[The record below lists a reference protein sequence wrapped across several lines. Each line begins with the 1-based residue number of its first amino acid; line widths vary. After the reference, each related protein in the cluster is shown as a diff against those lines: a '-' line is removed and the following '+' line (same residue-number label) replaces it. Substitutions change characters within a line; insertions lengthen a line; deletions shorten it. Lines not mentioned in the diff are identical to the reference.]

1 MMSSVVTL
9 ALEFPRQSIFS
20 GVMQG
25 LTYGVIAIGLI
36 LIYRSTRVINFA
48 IVEMGA
54 FSAALLARL
63 IINWGVSYWVALP
76 ACVIVGGV
84 LGAGIELVVVRR
96 LFRSP
101 RIVLFV
107 ATIGLAQLLLFFQF
121 ELPKFD
127 TYASFPTA
135 FTHTWEVQGVLIRS
149 EHLLVLVIVPLLAIV
164 LTVFLNHTKYGMAI
178 RASAANPDA
187 ARLSSISPKK
197 MSTLVWTIAGL
208 LAALG
213 MILTIPLTSSAATE
227 TITLGPGVLLRA
239 IVAALIGG
247 MFSMPRAVVGGVAI
261 GITEALLFYNYPS
274 QVGLLDGVLFVAVL
288 AIMLVMGSRDRDTD
302 HVDAWSFS
310 PRVRPVPANL
320 QGLWLVRNLPRLGT
334 ALAVFAAVV
343 FPFIVT
349 RPSQQLLFSRVLIYA
364 LVTLSLTVLTGWAG
378 QLSLGQ
384 FALAGIGAFGTA
396 GLMREG
402 LSFGVSVLLVT
413 VIGMIVALVI
423 GAPALRLRGLFL
435 AIATLAFAIAA
446 SSWLFRRPFL
456 LPDGLSV
463 QVHRGE
469 ILGIDLTPQRT
480 YYFFCLVVLAIAV
493 YFVVQIRRSGVGRSF
508 IAVRDNEQSSAA
520 VALSPVRTKLT
531 AFVIAGGLAALAG
544 ALLAGLLVN
553 FEPTGFPERFGA
565 AESLSV
571 VAMAVIGGL
580 SSIPGAVLGALWVVG
595 IPSLVPD
602 SPEVALFTS
611 GAGLLILLLYFPA
624 GLVQILYSVRDL
636 LFGWLGKRLPPA
648 GEAPRVTVTTGKRL
662 TPRRVAAAE
671 TEVAL
676 QVRAL
681 TVKFGKRVVVDHV
694 DLQVG
699 AHETVGLIGAN
710 GAGKTTLMNAVGGFL
725 SSDGTVVL
733 EGRDVS
739 RASPTRRAALGLGRS
754 FQHARLFADL
764 TVRETIEV
772 ALESGAHA
780 GPIAVGLALPRA
792 RRFERAKRAQAAEI
806 IAFLGLGGYA
816 DRFINE
822 LSTGTRRIVELAC
835 LVAVEPR
842 VLCLDEP
849 TAGIA
854 QRETEAFGPLIL
866 RVREEL
872 HASLLVIEHDMPL
885 VMGISDRIYCLE
897 AGRVISEGTP
907 EWVRRD
913 QAVIA
918 SYLGTDEQAIARS
931 GVAATSPST
940 DNIEPASVDLV

>member
-1 MMSSVVTL
+1 VIPSVVTTL
-9 ALEFPRQSIFS
+9 AVEFPRQSIFS

-36 LIYRSTRVINFA
+36 LIYRSTQVFNFA
-48 IVEMGA
+48 IVEMGTFA
-54 FSAALLARL
+54 AALMARL
-63 IINWGVSYWVALP
+63 VINWGVDYWVALV
-76 ACVIVGGV
+76 ACLIVGAL
-84 LGAGIELVVVRR
+84 LGAAIELIVVRR

-101 RIVLFV
+101 RVVLFV
-107 ATIGLAQLLLFFQF
+107 ATIGVAQLLLFFQF
-121 ELPKFD
+121 VLPKFD
-127 TYASFPTA
+127 TYSSFPTA
-135 FTHTWEVQGVLIRS
+135 FTLDKPWHVLGLDIQS
-149 EHLLVLVIVPLLAIV
+149 AQVLVLAIVPLLAIA
-164 LTVFLNHTKYGMAI
+164 LTIFLNHTKYGMAI

-187 ARLSSISPKK
+187 ARLSSISPKR
-197 MSTLVWTIAGL
+197 MSTIVWTVAGF
-208 LAALG
+208 LAALS
-213 MILTIPLTSSAATE
+213 MILTIPLTSSTTTD
-227 TITLGPGVLLRA
+227 TITVGPGVLLRA
-239 IVAALIGG
+239 IVAALIGS
-247 MFSMPRAVVGGVAI
+247 MRSMPRALVGGVAI
-261 GITEALLFYNYPS
+261 GVTEAILYYNYPS

-288 AIMLVMGSRDRDTD
+288 VILLVSGRRDRDTE
-302 HVDAWSFS
+302 HVDNWSFS

-320 QGLWLVRNLPRLGT
+320 QGFWIVRNLPRLGT
-334 ALAVFAAVV
+334 AFALFAAVA
-343 FPFIVT
+343 FPFVVT
-349 RPSQQLLFSRVLIYA
+349 HPSQQLLFSRVLIYA
-364 LVTLSLTVLTGWAG
+364 LLTLSLTVLTGWAG

-384 FALAGIGAFGTA
+384 FALAGAGAFGTA
-396 GLMREG
+396 ALMRDG
-402 LSFGVSVLLVT
+402 FTFGEALVVVT
-413 VIGMIVALVI
+413 VIGMIGALVI

-435 AIATLAFAIAA
+435 AVATLAFGIAA
-446 SSWLFRRPFL
+446 ASWLFPRPFL
-456 LPDGLSV
+456 LPGGLSV

-469 ILGIDLTPQRT
+469 LLGIDLTSQRT
-480 YYFFCLVVLAIAV
+480 YYFLCLVVLAAAIF
-493 YFVVQIRRSGVGRSF
+493 FVVQLRRSGVGRSF
-508 IAVRDNEQSSAA
+508 IAVRDNEQAA
-520 VALSPVRTKLT
+520 AGLALSPVRAKLT
-531 AFVIAGGLAALAG
+531 AFVIAGGLATLAG
-544 ALLAGLLVN
+544 GLLAGLLVE
-553 FEPTGFPERFGA
+553 FAPERFGPN
-565 AESLSV
+565 ETLSSLSI

-595 IPSLVPD
+595 IPSLAPS

-624 GLVQILYSVRDL
+624 GLVQVLYSARDL
-636 LFGWLGKRLPPA
+636 LFGWLGRKLPPA
-648 GEAPRVTVTTGKRL
+648 AEAPRAPVATGKRL
-662 TPRRVAAAE
+662 TPRRAAPVDAA
-671 TEVAL
+671 VAL
-676 QVRAL
+676 EVRGL
-681 TVKFGKRVVVDHV
+681 TVRFGKRVVVDHV
-694 DLQVG
+694 DLRVA

-725 SSDGTVVL
+725 PSQGAVIL

-739 RASPTRRAALGLGRS
+739 RASPPRRAALGLGRS

-764 TVRETIEV
+764 TVRETIAV

-780 GPIAVGLALPRA
+780 GPLAVGLTLPRA
-792 RRFERAKRAQAAEI
+792 RRFERAKRAQAEEI
-806 IAFLGLGGYA
+806 VAFLGLGGYA

-842 VLCLDEP
+842 VMCLDEP

-931 GVAATSPST
+931 GAV
-940 DNIEPASVDLV
+940 

>member
-1 MMSSVVTL
+1 MISSVVTL
-9 ALEFPRQSIFS
+9 ALDFPRQSIFS
-20 GVMQG
+20 GMMQG

-54 FSAALLARL
+54 FAAALLARL
-63 IINWGVSYWVALP
+63 VINWGVSYWIALP
-76 ACVIVGGV
+76 ACVIAGGL

-101 RIVLFV
+101 RVVLFV
-107 ATIGLAQLLLFFQF
+107 ATIGVAQLLLFFQF
-121 ELPKFD
+121 VLPKFN

-135 FTHTWEVQGVLIRS
+135 FSFTWEFEGLFIRS
-149 EHLLVLVIVPLLAIV
+149 EHLLVLIIVPALALG
-164 LTVFLNHTKYGMAI
+164 LTVFLNHTKYGIAV

-187 ARLSSISPKK
+187 ARLSSINPKK

-239 IVAALIGG
+239 IVAALIGS
-247 MFSMPRAVVGGVAI
+247 MVSMPRAVLGGVAI

-288 AIMLVMGSRDRDTD
+288 VILLVMGSRDRDTD

-310 PRVRPVPANL
+310 PRVRPVPKNL
-320 QGLWLVRNLPRLGT
+320 EGLWLVRNLPRLGT
-334 ALAVFAAVV
+334 TFAFFAAVV

-364 LVTLSLTVLTGWAG
+364 LITLSLTVLTGWAG

-396 GLMREG
+396 ALVREG

-413 VIGMIVALVI
+413 VVGMLVALVI

-435 AIATLAFAIAA
+435 AVATLAFGIAA

-456 LPDGLSV
+456 LPDGLAV
-463 QVHRGE
+463 QVHRGD
-469 ILGIDLTPQRT
+469 ILGIDLTPQRN
-480 YYFFCLVVLAIAV
+480 YYFVCLLVLAVAV
-493 YFVVQIRRSGVGRSF
+493 YFVVQIRRSGIGRSF

-544 ALLAGLLVN
+544 GLLAGLLVD
-553 FEPTGFPERFGA
+553 FAPERFNVTDSLS
-565 AESLSV
+565 SLSV
-571 VAMAVIGGL
+571 IAMAVIGGL

-595 IPSLVPD
+595 IPSLFPD

-611 GAGLLILLLYFPA
+611 GIGLLILLLYFPA
-624 GLVQILYSVRDL
+624 GLVQILYSIRDL
-636 LFGWLGKRLPPA
+636 LFGWLGRKLPPA
-648 GEAPRVTVTTGKRL
+648 AETPRVAVATGKRIS
-662 TPRRVAAAE
+662 PRRVAAEHAA
-671 TEVAL
+671 VAL
-676 QVRAL
+676 EVRQL
-681 TVKFGKRVVVDHV
+681 SVKFGKRVVVDHV

-699 AHETVGLIGAN
+699 AQQTVGLIGAN

-725 SSDGTVVL
+725 PSDGTVIL

-739 RASPTRRAALGLGRS
+739 RSSPPRRAARGLGRS
-754 FQHARLFADL
+754 FQNARLFADL
-764 TVRETIEV
+764 TVRETVEV

-780 GPIAVGLALPRA
+780 GPVAVGLRLPRA
-792 RRFERAKRAQAAEI
+792 RRFERAKRAQAEEI

-854 QRETEAFGPLIL
+854 QRETEAFGPLIM

-872 HASLLVIEHDMPL
+872 NASLLVIEHDMPL

-913 QAVIA
+913 QVVIA

-931 GVAATSPST
+931 GVAAPSGSELAST
-940 DNIEPASVDLV
+940 DGV

>member
-1 MMSSVVTL
+1 MISSVVTL
-9 ALEFPRQSIFS
+9 AVEFPRQSIFS

-36 LIYRSTRVINFA
+36 LIYRSSRVINFA
-48 IVEMGA
+48 LVEMGA
-54 FSAALLARL
+54 FVAALLARL
-63 IINWGVSYWVALP
+63 VINWGVSYWIALP
-76 ACVIVGGV
+76 ACVVVGGL
-84 LGAGIELVVVRR
+84 LGAGIELVIVRR

-101 RIVLFV
+101 RVVLFV

-121 ELPKFD
+121 ELPKFN
-127 TYASFPTA
+127 TYSAFPTA
-135 FTHTWEVQGVLIRS
+135 FSFTWQFQGLFIRS

-164 LTVFLNHTKYGMAI
+164 LTVFLNHTKYGLAI

-247 MFSMPRAVVGGVAI
+247 MWSMPRAVVGGVAI
-261 GITEALLFYNYPS
+261 GVAEALLFYNYPS
-274 QVGLLDGVLFVAVL
+274 QVGLLDGVLFLAVL
-288 AIMLVMGSRDRDTD
+288 VILLVMGRHDRDTD
-302 HVDAWSFS
+302 YVDAWSFS

-320 QGLWLVRNLPRLGT
+320 QGMWLVRNLPRLGT
-334 ALAVFAAVV
+334 AFAFFLAVV

-396 GLMREG
+396 ALVREG

-413 VIGMIVALVI
+413 VIGMLVALVI

-435 AIATLAFAIAA
+435 AVATLAFAIAA

-456 LPDGLSV
+456 LPASLTVS
-463 QVHRGE
+463 VHRGDM
-469 ILGIDLTPQRT
+469 LGVDLTSQRS
-480 YYFFCLVVLAIAV
+480 YYFLCLLVLAVAV

-508 IAVRDNEQSSAA
+508 IAVRDNEQSAAA

-531 AFVIAGGLAALAG
+531 AFVIAGGLASLAG
-544 ALLAGLLVN
+544 GLFAGLLVN
-553 FEPTGFPERFGA
+553 FAPERFLA

-595 IPSLVPD
+595 IPSLVPG

-624 GLVQILYSVRDL
+624 GLVQILYSIRDL
-636 LFGWLGKRLPPA
+636 LFGWLGRKLPPA
-648 GEAPRVTVTTGKRL
+648 VEAPRVAVTTGKRI
-662 TPRRVAAAE
+662 TPRRVVATDAA
-671 TEVAL
+671 VAL
-676 QVRAL
+676 EVRQL

-694 DLQVG
+694 DLHVG

-725 SSDGTVVL
+725 PSDGAVIL
-733 EGRDVS
+733 EGRTVS
-739 RASPTRRAALGLGRS
+739 RSSPPRRAALGLGRS
-754 FQHARLFADL
+754 FQNARLFADL
-764 TVRETIEV
+764 TVRETV
-772 ALESGAHA
+772 RGRARVRRARGSDRRGAGTPARAPVRAGQASASGGDHRVSRPRRVRRPLHQRVVDRDAPHRGA
-780 GPIAVGLALPRA
+780 RVPRRSRASRALPR
-792 RRFERAKRAQAAEI
+792 R
-806 IAFLGLGGYA
+806 A
-816 DRFINE
+816 DRRHRP
-822 LSTGTRRIVELAC
+822 TRDRGVRTADHAC
-835 LVAVEPR
+835 A
-842 VLCLDEP
+842 
-849 TAGIA
+849 
-854 QRETEAFGPLIL
+854 
-866 RVREEL
+866 
-872 HASLLVIEHDMPL
+872 
-885 VMGISDRIYCLE
+885 
-897 AGRVISEGTP
+897 
-907 EWVRRD
+907 
-913 QAVIA
+913 
-918 SYLGTDEQAIARS
+918 
-931 GVAATSPST
+931 
-940 DNIEPASVDLV
+940 

>member
-1 MMSSVVTL
+1 VIPTLVTL
-9 ALEFPRQSIFS
+9 GLDFPRQPIFS
-20 GVMQG
+20 GVLQG

-54 FSAALLARL
+54 FAAAVLARL
-63 IINWGVSYWVALP
+63 VVNWGVDYWIALP
-76 ACVIVGGV
+76 ACVIVGGL

-101 RIVLFV
+101 RVVLFV

-135 FTHTWEVQGVLIRS
+135 FSFTWQFAGLYIRS
-149 EHLLVLVIVPLLAIV
+149 EHLLVLVAVPILAIV
-164 LTVFLNHTKYGMAI
+164 LTVFLNHTKYGVAI

-187 ARLSSISPKK
+187 ARLSAISPKK

-213 MILTIPLTSSAATE
+213 MILTVPLSGATATE

-239 IVAALIGG
+239 IVAALIGS
-247 MFSMPRAVVGGVAI
+247 MWSMPRAVVGGVAI

-288 AIMLVMGSRDRDTD
+288 VILLVTGRRDRDTD

-334 ALAVFAAVV
+334 GLAFFAAAV
-343 FPFIVT
+343 FPFVVT
-349 RPSQQLLFSRVLIYA
+349 RPSQQLLFSRVLLYA
-364 LVTLSLTVLTGWAG
+364 IVTLSLTVLTGWAG

-396 GLMREG
+396 ALVREG

-413 VIGMIVALVI
+413 VIGMLVALVI

-435 AIATLAFAIAA
+435 AVATLAFAIAV

-456 LPDGLSV
+456 LPDGLAV
-463 QVHRGE
+463 RVDRGTV
-469 ILGIDLTPQRT
+469 LGIDLASQRT
-480 YYFFCLVVLAIAV
+480 YYFLCLFVLAV
-493 YFVVQIRRSGVGRSF
+493 SVLFVVRIRRSGVGRSF
-508 IAVRDNEQSSAA
+508 IAVRDNEQSAAA
-520 VALSPVRTKLT
+520 VALSPVRTKLI
-531 AFVIAGGLAALAG
+531 AFVIAGGLASLAG
-544 ALLAGLLVN
+544 GLFAGLLVN
-553 FEPTGFPERFGA
+553 FAPERFDA

-595 IPSLVPD
+595 IPSLFPD
-602 SPEVALFTS
+602 SPEIALFTS

-624 GLVQILYSVRDL
+624 GLVQILYGIRDL
-636 LFGWLGKRLPPA
+636 LFGWLGRKLPPSA
-648 GEAPRVTVTTGKRL
+648 EVPRAAVTTGRRI
-662 TPRRVAAAE
+662 TPRRVTAADTA
-671 TEVAL
+671 VAL
-676 QVRAL
+676 EVRGL
-681 TVKFGKRVVVDHV
+681 SVTFGKRVVVDHV
-694 DLQVG
+694 DLRVEAQ
-699 AHETVGLIGAN
+699 ETVGLIGAN

-725 SSDGTVVL
+725 RSDGTVML

-739 RASPTRRAALGLGRS
+739 RSSPPRRAALGLGRS

-764 TVRETIEV
+764 TVRETVQV

-792 RRFERAKRAQAAEI
+792 RRFERSKRSQAEEI
-806 IAFLGLGGYA
+806 IAFLGLGNYA

-849 TAGIA
+849 TSGIA
-854 QRETEAFGPLIL
+854 QRETEAFGPLIMSI
-866 RVREEL
+866 RREL
-872 HASLLVIEHDMPL
+872 AASLLVIEHDMPL
-885 VMGISDRIYCLE
+885 VMAISDRIYCLE

-907 EWVRRD
+907 ERVRSD
-913 QAVIA
+913 PIVIA
-918 SYLGTDEQAIARS
+918 SYLGTDEQAITRS
-931 GVAATSPST
+931 GTSTTPT
-940 DNIEPASVDLV
+940 PN

>member
-1 MMSSVVTL
+1 MTSSLVTL
-9 ALEFPRQSIFS
+9 ALDFPRQSIFS
-20 GVMQG
+20 GMMQG

-54 FSAALLARL
+54 FAAALLARL
-63 IINWGVSYWVALP
+63 VINWGVDYWIALP
-76 ACVIVGGV
+76 ACVVVGGL

-96 LFRSP
+96 LFHSP
-101 RIVLFV
+101 RVVLFV

-121 ELPKFD
+121 VLPKFD

-135 FTHTWEVQGVLIRS
+135 FSFTWEFEGLFIRS
-149 EHLLVLVIVPLLAIV
+149 EHLLVLIVVPLLAIV
-164 LTVFLNHTKYGMAI
+164 LTVFLNHTKYGVAI

-197 MSTLVWTIAGL
+197 MSTLVWTIAGV

-213 MILTIPLTSSAATE
+213 MILTTPLTSSTATE

-239 IVAALIGG
+239 IVAALIGS
-247 MFSMPRAVVGGVAI
+247 MWSMPRAVVGGIAI
-261 GITEALLFYNYPS
+261 GIAEALLFYNYPS

-288 AIMLVMGSRDRDTD
+288 IILLVMGGRDRDTD

-334 ALAVFAAVV
+334 ALALFAAVI

-396 GLMREG
+396 ALVREG

-413 VIGMIVALVI
+413 VVGMLVALVI

-435 AIATLAFAIAA
+435 AVATLAFAIAV

-456 LPDGLSV
+456 LPSGLAV

-469 ILGIDLTPQRT
+469 LLGVDLTSQRT
-480 YYFFCLVVLAIAV
+480 YYFLCLLVLAVGV

-544 ALLAGLLVN
+544 GLFAGLLVN
-553 FEPTGFPERFGA
+553 FAPERFGA

-595 IPSLVPD
+595 IPSLFPD

-624 GLVQILYSVRDL
+624 GLVQILYSIRDL
-636 LFGWLGKRLPPA
+636 LFGWLGRKLPPA
-648 GEAPRVTVTTGKRL
+648 AEVPRVAVATGKRI
-662 TPRRVAAAE
+662 TPRRVAATDTA
-671 TEVAL
+671 VAL
-676 QVRAL
+676 EVRRL
-681 TVKFGKRVVVDHV
+681 SVKFGKRVVVDDV
-694 DLQVG
+694 DLWVG
-699 AHETVGLIGAN
+699 AQETVGLIGAN

-725 SSDGTVVL
+725 RSDGTVML

-739 RASPTRRAALGLGRS
+739 RASPPRRAALGLGRS
-754 FQHARLFADL
+754 FQDARLFADL
-764 TVRETIEV
+764 TVRETV
-772 ALESGAHA
+772 QVSLESGAHA
-780 GPIAVGLALPRA
+780 GPISVALRLPRA
-792 RRFERAKRAQAAEI
+792 RRFERAKRSQAEEI
-806 IAFLGLGGYA
+806 IAFLGLGNYA

-854 QRETEAFGPLIL
+854 QRETEAFGPLIM

-872 HASLLVIEHDMPL
+872 DASLLVIEHDMPL
-885 VMGISDRIYCLE
+885 VMAISDRIYCLE

-907 EWVRRD
+907 EYVRRD
-913 QAVIA
+913 EIVIA

-931 GVAATSPST
+931 GRATTPRT
-940 DNIEPASVDLV
+940 